1 MSIDVIGT
9 IYEVFPVQSG
19 IGKSGRPWSNQDIVI
34 EIKEGFNSLRY
45 LKMKVPQRLI
55 DTVASIPQGKEC
67 EISFIVE
74 SRPFEK
80 NGTKTW
86 FTDVV
91 CMDLRTR
98 LSVSD
103 LQYAPPPARETSRLS
118 HDAFMALN
126 DPETVFAVS
135 AAVFPARPSAVTPR
149 SSISVTAC

>member
-103 LQYAPPPARETSRLS
+103 LQYAPPPARVVN
-118 HDAFMALN
+118 N
-126 DPETVFAVS
+126 DPQPRATGALFKDVQLRTPSPKPQFDANGETRDEDLPF
-135 AAVFPARPSAVTPR
+135 
-149 SSISVTAC
+149 